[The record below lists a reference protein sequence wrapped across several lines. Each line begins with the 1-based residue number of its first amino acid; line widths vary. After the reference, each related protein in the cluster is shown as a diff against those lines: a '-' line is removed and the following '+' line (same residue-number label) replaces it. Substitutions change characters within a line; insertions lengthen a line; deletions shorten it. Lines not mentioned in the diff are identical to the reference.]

1 MIVAETGVSGLCR
14 VGRKIS
20 ATRVAILDLICGTM
34 CVSADSCVVRLI
46 RLSW

>member
-1 MIVAETGVSGLCR
+1 MVAEAGVSGLCR
-14 VGRKIS
+14 VGSKIS
-20 ATRVAILDLICGTM
+20 ATRFAILDLICGSM